1 MISYQTPWTW
11 LDGKK
16 TLISEGLFLIHF
28 TILPIWFE
36 DGIPPTVEK
45 ILLTVACIL
54 GFLGV
59 GHKAIKKTKP

>member
-1 MISYQTPWTW
+1 MKTSWAW

-36 DGIPPTVEK
+36 AGIPPTVEK
-45 ILLTVACIL
+45 CMVTAACLL

-59 GHKAIKKTKP
+59 GHKALKTPKP